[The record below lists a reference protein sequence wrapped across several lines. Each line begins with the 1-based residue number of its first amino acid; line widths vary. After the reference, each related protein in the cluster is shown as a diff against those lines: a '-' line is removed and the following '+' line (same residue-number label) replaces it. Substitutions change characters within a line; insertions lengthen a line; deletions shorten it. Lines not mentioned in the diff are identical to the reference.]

1 VSLLRY
7 RVFCRA
13 GPKNLSMRDATQK
26 HCASFAV
33 FVFLRMRQ
41 KEAADGITRGSDG
54 KMRIVVQ
61 PPHHLGAPDQS
72 VRLAHE
78 VLRTSNIFSVRAGG
92 IMNDRAVLFVAAA
105 DVPQALAALIK
116 AGMRAVVE

>member
-1 VSLLRY
+1 VSLLCY
-7 RVFCRA
+7 RVFRRA
-13 GPKNLSMRDATQK
+13 GPKHLSIRDATQK

-33 FVFLRMRQ
+33 FVFLRMRR
-41 KEAADGITRGSDG
+41 KAADGIIRGSDR

-78 VLRTSNIFSVRAGG
+78 VLRTSNIFSARVGG
-92 IMNDRAVLFVAAA
+92 IMNDRAVLLVAAA